1 MHGADTSPPQPA
13 RPRGRRYPRAW
24 SRLRPQS
31 RQSPRQACY
40 LSAWSKLHE
49 NHPTQKPEARCS
61 SAWTTSPHTGKP
73 LSDIFEAP
81 PGYRLRTRRT
91 LFARLPGSPCGGCN
105 LVPGEPLSGGHT
117 KHRPLAPRMQK
128 ITPMYSRFL
137 RPPHTRKPRFTQ
149 LPGSPCSGCN
159 LVPGAPSQRATP
171 DAGRWNFPTHAGR
184 PCSPRCSRNARPE
197 LPHTRGKAASVCAG
211 RR

>member
-40 LSAWSKLHE
+40 LSAWSNLHE
-49 NHPTQKPEARCS
+49 NHPTQKPEARYS

-81 PGYRLRTRRT
+81 PGTAPAHGEPFLRVFPAHPAAGVTSYTENPSQGATPNTGHWQPPRMQKITPIYSRFLRPPRTRSP
-91 LFARLPGSPCGGCN
+91 LFTHLPGSPCGGCN
-105 LVPGEPLSGGHT
+105 LVPGDPLSGGHT
-117 KHRPLAPRMQK
+117 KCRPLE
-128 ITPMYSRFL
+128 
-137 RPPHTRKPRFTQ
+137 H
-149 LPGSPCSGCN
+149 
-159 LVPGAPSQRATP
+159 
-171 DAGRWNFPTHAGR
+171 
-184 PCSPRCSRNARPE
+184 
-197 LPHTRGKAASVCAG
+197 PHTRGKAASVCAG